1 MFQTLTANP
10 SISVS
15 LRYARTV
22 GARHFHTSAKQNRG
36 IEDLF
41 LDLAQQMMATADKK
55 AKSGGGGGSRA
66 DGAGGSGG
74 GGRNNIRIV
83 DDIEVRNTCSGLCN
97 SISCILKTYPPF

>member
-1 MFQTLTANP
+1 M
-10 SISVS
+10 
-15 LRYARTV
+15 

-55 AKSGGGGGSRA
+55 AKSGGGGGTRA

-83 DDIEVRNTCSGLCN
+83 DDVQVRTAGLQKALDYLGQYLQ
-97 SISCILKTYPPF
+97 SFPSHRS